1 MSLTVTQTESS
12 GIPTADELGFDP
24 GALREKYAAERTKR
38 LRADANNQYREI
50 SGQFAHYNEDH
61 YVESGYTRPAL
72 HEELDAV
79 IVGGGFGGQ
88 LAAVRLQEAG
98 ITNFRIIE
106 KAGDFGGTW
115 YWNRYPGAQC
125 DIEGYLYLPLLEE
138 TGYTSRRNATPSPR
152 KSLPTPNGS
161 ASTSICTT
169 KPASRRRSKRPAGMR
184 PPAAGPSP
192 PIGAIR
198 SRRALCSCRV
208 DR

>member
-61 YVESGYTRPAL
+61 YVEPGYTRPAL

-106 KAGDFGGTW
+106 KPVILAGPGTGTAIPALSVTSKAISICPCW
-115 YWNRYPGAQC
+115 RRPA
-125 DIEGYLYLPLLEE
+125 
-138 TGYTSRRNATPSPR
+138 TSRRNATPSPR

-184 PPAAGPSP
+184 SPDAGPSP